1 MKKKIVLNACGV
13 KSLGGVKL
21 FIEAFEYFSDLNQD
35 IIVLYSENEF
45 YGDLKN
51 QTFENKNV
59 KFIQLTKKR
68 YLHPFLNLLIE
79 KNLKNEINNS
89 SGIIHFGNFGF
100 NTQVKSFVFVQNIL
114 PLISKNIKNKILLFF
129 ITRSFK
135 KCDNIIVQ
143 LSHTAE
149 LINKKYTKKIIQ
161 IGEIQNTKVKTNK
174 NNSIVCF
181 GSDIP
186 NKNYKFMLNVL
197 KSLPNKNKITIVN
210 PPNKLKEFN
219 CVFTE
224 SHEQTLKVLSL
235 NGIYFHASEFETV
248 GLPLYEAQ
256 ELGLKI
262 VVPNKP
268 YSKYFFSNNTY
279 LYKYKNT
286 EDAISKIYE
295 AGIAEEDF
303 ILANSYFENWGKVL
317 EKI

>member
-21 FIEAFEYFSDLNQD
+21 FIEAFQYFSDLNED

-51 QTFENKNV
+51 QSYENKNV

-68 YLHPFLNLLIE
+68 YLHPFLNLFIE
-79 KNLKNEINNS
+79 KKLKNEINSS

-114 PLISKNIKNKILLFF
+114 PFISKSIKNRTLLFF
-129 ITRSFK
+129 ITISFK

-161 IGEIQNTKVKTNK
+161 IGEIQNAKVKTNK
-174 NNSIVCF
+174 NNNIVCF
-181 GSDIP
+181 GSDVP

-197 KSLPNKNKITIVN
+197 KSLPDKNKITIIN
-210 PPNKLKEFN
+210 PPNKLKELN

-224 SHEQTLKVLSL
+224 THEQTLKVLSL

-268 YSKYFFSNNTY
+268 YSKYFLSNNTY
-279 LYKYKNT
+279 LYDYKST
-286 EDAISKIYE
+286 EDAINKIYD
-295 AGIAEEDF
+295 AGIAEEDY
-303 ILANSYFENWGKVL
+303 ILANSYSENWEKVL
-317 EKI
+317 DKI

>member
-21 FIEAFEYFSDLNQD
+21 FIEAFEYFSDLNED

-51 QTFENKNV
+51 QTYENKNV

-68 YLHPFLNLLIE
+68 YLHPFLNLLIK
-79 KNLKNEINNS
+79 KNLKKEINS
-89 SGIIHFGNFGF
+89 SNGIIHFGNFGF

-114 PLISKNIKNKILLFF
+114 PLISKNIKNRILLFF
-129 ITRSFK
+129 ISRSFK

-174 NNSIVCF
+174 NNNIVCF
-181 GSDIP
+181 GSNIP

-197 KSLPNKNKITIVN
+197 KSFPDKNKITIVN

-268 YSKYFFSNNTY
+268 YSKYFLSNNTY

-286 EDAISKIYE
+286 EDAINKIYE
-295 AGIAEEDF
+295 AGITEEDY
-303 ILANSYFENWGKVL
+303 ILANSYYENWEKVL

>member
-21 FIEAFEYFSDLNQD
+21 FIEAFEYFSDLNEY
-35 IIVLYSENEF
+35 IIVLYSEDEF

-51 QTFENKNV
+51 QTYENKNI

-79 KNLKNEINNS
+79 KDLKNEINSS

-114 PLISKNIKNKILLFF
+114 PLISKNIKNRILLFF
-129 ITRSFK
+129 INRSFN

-149 LINKKYTKKIIQ
+149 LINKKYIKKIIQ

-174 NNSIVCF
+174 NNNIVCF
-181 GSDIP
+181 GSDVP

-197 KSLPNKNKITIVN
+197 KSLPDKNKITIVN
-210 PPNKLKEFN
+210 PPNKLKELN

-224 SHEQTLKVLSL
+224 THEETLKVLSL

-268 YSKYFFSNNTY
+268 YSKYFLSNNTF
-279 LYKYKNT
+279 LYDYKST
-286 EDAISKIYE
+286 EDAISKIYD
-295 AGIAEEDF
+295 AGVAEEDY
-303 ILANSYFENWGKVL
+303 ILANSYSEKWEKVL
-317 EKI
+317 DKI

>member
-1 MKKKIVLNACGV
+1 VKKKIVLNACGV

-21 FIEAFEYFSDLNQD
+21 FIEAFEYFSDLNEY
-35 IIVLYSENEF
+35 IIVLYSEDEF

-51 QTFENKNV
+51 QTYENKNI

-79 KNLKNEINNS
+79 KDLKNEINSS

-114 PLISKNIKNKILLFF
+114 PLISKNIKNRILLFF
-129 ITRSFK
+129 INRSFN

-149 LINKKYTKKIIQ
+149 LINKKYIKKIIQ

-174 NNSIVCF
+174 NNNIVCF
-181 GSDIP
+181 GSDVP

-197 KSLPNKNKITIVN
+197 KSLPDKNKITIVN
-210 PPNKLKEFN
+210 PPNKLKELN

-224 SHEQTLKVLSL
+224 THEETLKVLSL

-268 YSKYFFSNNTY
+268 YSKYFLSNNTF
-279 LYKYKNT
+279 LYDYKST
-286 EDAISKIYE
+286 EDAISKIYD
-295 AGIAEEDF
+295 AGVAEEDY
-303 ILANSYFENWGKVL
+303 ILANSYSEKWEKVL
-317 EKI
+317 DKI

>member
-21 FIEAFEYFSDLNQD
+21 FIEAFEYFSDLNED

-51 QTFENKNV
+51 QTYENKNV

-79 KNLKNEINNS
+79 KKIKNEINS
-89 SGIIHFGNFGF
+89 SDGIIHFGNFGF

-114 PLISKNIKNKILLFF
+114 PLISKNIKNRILLFF
-129 ITRSFK
+129 MTRSFK
-135 KCDNIIVQ
+135 KCNNIIVQ
-143 LSHTAE
+143 LSHAAE

-161 IGEIQNTKVKTNK
+161 IGEIQNTKVKTSQ
-174 NNSIVCF
+174 NNNIVCF
-181 GSDIP
+181 GSNIP

-197 KSLPNKNKITIVN
+197 KSFSDKNKITIVN
-210 PPNKLKEFN
+210 PPSKLKDFN

-224 SHEQTLKVLSL
+224 THEQTLKVLSL

-268 YSKYFFSNNTY
+268 YSKYFLSNNTY

-286 EDAISKIYE
+286 EDAISKIYD
-295 AGIAEEDF
+295 AGISEEDY
-303 ILANSYFENWGKVL
+303 ILANSYFENWEKIL